1 MAVECKTCVELKRLN
16 DELIK
21 KQYFLIRDFRTF
33 VKNSIKS
40 DEDILERL
48 VSSSAAL
55 DNLLRNMSI

>member
-1 MAVECKTCVELKRLN
+1 MAVKCKTCIDLKKIN